1 MPENCAFLN
10 CPHSRRYEGMSLFK
24 IPNPK
29 ASDSEHTSRIKLE
42 ARSAWKTAI
51 LRTRQETSE
60 LRQRFTKNNIFVCEH
75 HFNQELIE
83 SFKYKD
89 KHGNEKVRKKLQ
101 TGAIPT
107 ENLPVKTLDLL
118 PGSSTS
124 QEERRVVIRHEL
136 PSSTASSSPP
146 SFIDLKKYF
155 ERQYPYLCDWTVK
168 ISDNNIT
175 VEMREPGCLIPKY
188 FVQIDESLEL
198 TVAVYGATVPDSSAL
213 FAEYPSKMRTKF
225 KDFHTELCCL
235 NVCSGVSSES
245 YYESSSETILHVTP
259 LVAQKNAS
267 SPLNY
272 NQVRRSWS
280 PVFYRC
286 VLLGCVE

>member
-1 MPENCAFLN
+1 MLAMFWT
-10 CPHSRRYEGMSLFK
+10 
-24 IPNPK
+24 
-29 ASDSEHTSRIKLE
+29 HTSRIKLE

-60 LRQRFTKNNIFVCEH
+60 LRERFTKNNIYVCEH

-89 KHGNEKVRKKLQ
+89 KQGNEKVRKKLQ

-124 QEERRVVIRHEL
+124 QRERRVVIRQEL

-155 ERQYPYLCDWTVK
+155 ERQYPYLRDWNEK
-168 ISDNNIT
+168 HALNLKKKESQLS
-175 VEMREPGCLIPKY
+175 RHFLQKPKH
-188 FVQIDESLEL
+188 
-198 TVAVYGATVPDSSAL
+198 
-213 FAEYPSKMRTKF
+213 RW
-225 KDFHTELCCL
+225 
-235 NVCSGVSSES
+235 
-245 YYESSSETILHVTP
+245 LHVHM
-259 LVAQKNAS
+259 
-267 SPLNY
+267 
-272 NQVRRSWS
+272 
-280 PVFYRC
+280 
-286 VLLGCVE
+286 